1 VEVEP
6 SGPERRRN
14 PHAARQAA
22 QADDVGSTIRVY
34 ASGGFRALLVWR
46 SALVAFVPKKK
57 LTTIRQIFTNTSGI
71 GLPVTARKQRQP
83 IHNTVMNPDRIT
95 LCLNRSQKL
104 VIFSLAIISPPGAAN
119 R

>member
-6 SGPERRRN
+6 SRPVRKEEE
-14 PHAARQAA
+14 PPPLA
-22 QADDVGSTIRVY
+22 QGGEADIGY

-46 SALVAFVPKKK
+46 SALVAFVPKKND
-57 LTTIRQIFTNTSGI
+57 TTIRQMFTSTSGI

-83 IHNTVMNPDRIT
+83 MQSTVMNPDKIT

-104 VIFSLAIISPPGAAN
+104 VIFSFLL
-119 R
+119 